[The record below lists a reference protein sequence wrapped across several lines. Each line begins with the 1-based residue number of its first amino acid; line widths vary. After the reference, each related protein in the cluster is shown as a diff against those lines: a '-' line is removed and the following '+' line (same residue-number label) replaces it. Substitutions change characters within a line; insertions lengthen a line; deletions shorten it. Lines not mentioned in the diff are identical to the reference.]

1 MLQEESDMLKDLNL
15 VQMKTDQTSDAK
27 NLSALKQLLDEEEV
41 IKQELQEEIEK
52 MRMRDD
58 DIKKQQIRIEVGRP
72 FQSRLEA
79 ALRRG

>member
-1 MLQEESDMLKDLNL
+1 MLKDLNL

-58 DIKKQQIRIEVGRP
+58 DIKKQQIKIEVGRP
-72 FQSRLEA
+72 FQSRLVV